1 MQNSIK
7 CRGIALGLLSI
18 LALLSSLSAQ
28 AMLSA
33 AEQKTLQAA
42 LDARPAGAD
51 ARDASRNPAK
61 TLAFFGLQPGMK
73 VAEVLPGKGWYTQ
86 VVAPYLGA
94 GGAVYSINYADS
106 MWPMF
111 GFFSDKDIAKRKRD
125 NNNFDKLVAAI
136 PGTDGVLAAGYT
148 FGKVPSELNG
158 QLDGVLMIR
167 ALHNL
172 NRFEKRAGTAT
183 QALADVYNV
192 LKPGGFVGVVQHR
205 APATADDDWSMGQN
219 GYLKQAAVVAMFEQA
234 GFKLVASAEFN
245 ANPKDQPSGADFV
258 WRLPPSLRTD
268 EANKA
273 AMAAIGESDR
283 MTLKFIK
290 PLAE

>member
-1 MQNSIK
+1 MQKTIEY
-7 CRGIALGLLSI
+7 RRFALGLISI
-18 LALLSSLSAQ
+18 LALFSSVSAH
-28 AMLSA
+28 AGLNA
-33 AEQKTLQAA
+33 IEQQKLQAS

-51 ARDASRNPAK
+51 IRDASRNPGQ
-61 TLAFFGLQPGMK
+61 TLTFFGLKPGMK

-86 VVAPYLGA
+86 IIAPYLGT

-111 GFFSDKDIAKRKRD
+111 GFFSDKVIAQRVRD
-125 NNNFDKLVAAI
+125 NYNFDKLVAAMA
-136 PGTDGVLAAGYT
+136 GTEGVLAAGLT
-148 FGKVPSELNG
+148 FGKIPAELDA

-172 NRFEKRAGTAT
+172 NRFEVQAAT
-183 QALADVYNV
+183 RSQALADIYRV

-205 APATADDDWSMGQN
+205 AAATADDAWADGRN
-219 GYLKQAAVVAMFEQA
+219 GYLKQAAVIAMFEQA
-234 GFKLVASAEFN
+234 GFKLVDSAEFN
-245 ANPKDQPSGADFV
+245 ANPKDQPGNADSV

-283 MTLKFIK
+283 MTLKFVK
-290 PLAE
+290 P